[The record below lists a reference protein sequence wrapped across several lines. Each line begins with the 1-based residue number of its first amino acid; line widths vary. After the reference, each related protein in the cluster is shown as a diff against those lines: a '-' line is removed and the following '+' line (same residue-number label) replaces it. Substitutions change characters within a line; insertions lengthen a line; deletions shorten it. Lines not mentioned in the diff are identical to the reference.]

1 MFSSCVAFVLENCE
15 SLKNFCTEHFSAA
28 KLDTSEALKNFL
40 AAGKHNND
48 PTKIKE
54 MLNRLQGSQ
63 GGSDSDGKEED
74 DGERV
79 EPR

>member
-1 MFSSCVAFVLENCE
+1 MGFCVRELWK
-15 SLKNFCTEHFSAA
+15 LKKFCTEHFSAA

-48 PTKIKE
+48 PAKIKE
-54 MLNRLQGSQ
+54 MLNRLQDSQ
-63 GGSDSDGKEED
+63 GGGNSDNNDEE

-79 EPR
+79 DPR